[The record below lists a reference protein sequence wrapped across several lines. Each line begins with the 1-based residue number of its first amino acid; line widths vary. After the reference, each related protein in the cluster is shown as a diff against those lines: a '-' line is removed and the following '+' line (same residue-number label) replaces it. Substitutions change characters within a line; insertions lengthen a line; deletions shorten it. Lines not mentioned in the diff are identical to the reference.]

1 MNKAPENIRFAII
14 AADIVLW
21 TIKDDRLQVRLIPV
35 NLPPHFNNEAGLPGG
50 LIQPTETAEQAAK
63 RLLSAKAGIST
74 SNVYLEQLYTFSEV
88 NRDPRGRVV
97 AVAYTAIIP
106 WENLST
112 KERENS
118 EAVWWN
124 DVAKLPK
131 LAYDHRKIIE
141 TGLER
146 IRARITY
153 TTLIEKFMPKEFTL
167 TELEQAYK
175 TILDTDI
182 DKRNFRKK
190 ILGLNLLKQLPKE
203 RRGQKF
209 RPAKLYSFRS
219 QDVTSIEVL

>member
-1 MNKAPENIRFAII
+1 MGAR
-14 AADIVLW
+14 
-21 TIKDDRLQVRLIPV
+21 
-35 NLPPHFNNEAGLPGG
+35 
-50 LIQPTETAEQAAK
+50 
-63 RLLSAKAGIST
+63 
-74 SNVYLEQLYTFSEV
+74 
-88 NRDPRGRVV
+88 
-97 AVAYTAIIP
+97 
-106 WENLST
+106 
-112 KERENS
+112 ERENS

-203 RRGQKF
+203 RRGQNPYQSYM
-209 RPAKLYSFRS
+209 RNS
-219 QDVTSIEVL
+219 QN